1 MQPLL
6 FQSASRNGSVQS
18 GTPVERPSGLPVL
31 FHEKIAPMQSSHSSA
46 QNLRPLIPLADYQRI
61 FRVIHSVLH
70 SVEADIP
77 AASFF
82 FSVTAAQIL
91 KKFYKRN
98 AFPVAGAAFYLIRE
112 DGGGALSFGSLGDD
126 GQSVTSHQDAFHAWV
141 QCDGYA
147 LDFMAPLFQELLV
160 SAGHALP
167 VPRQMFQKDLQRM
180 SADVQA
186 LAKPGD
192 FYLASNLELT
202 RELLQQF
209 MAKKALTNLSQLCLE
224 WFRKPPKVMPD
235 DLALQ
240 GADGEVSRIK
250 LQATAIEGVW

>member
-1 MQPLL
+1 
-6 FQSASRNGSVQS
+6 
-18 GTPVERPSGLPVL
+18 
-31 FHEKIAPMQSSHSSA
+31 MQSSHSSA
-46 QNLRPLIPLADYQRI
+46 QNLRPLIPLADYQRV

-98 AFPVAGAAFYLIRE
+98 AFPVAGAAFYLINQE
-112 DGGGALSFGSLGDD
+112 GSGALSFGTLGED
-126 GQSVTSHQDAFHAWV
+126 GQSVASTQDAFHAWV

-147 LDFMAPLFQELLV
+147 LDFMAPVFQELLD
-160 SAGHALP
+160 SAGHPLP
-167 VPRQMFQKDLQRM
+167 VPRRMFQKDLGRM
-180 SADVQA
+180 SPAVQA
-186 LAKPGD
+186 LAVPGD
-192 FYLASNLELT
+192 FYLAPNLELT

-224 WFRKPPKVMPD
+224 WFRKPPKAMPD

-240 GADGEVSRIK
+240 GADGEVSRIRI
-250 LQATAIEGVW
+250 QPTAIEGVW

>member
-1 MQPLL
+1 MQ
-6 FQSASRNGSVQS
+6 N
-18 GTPVERPSGLPVL
+18 
-31 FHEKIAPMQSSHSSA
+31 SSPTS

-61 FRVIHSVLH
+61 FRVTHSVLQ

-98 AFPVAGAAFYLIRE
+98 AFPVAGAAFCLINGE
-112 DGGGALSFGSLGDD
+112 GGALSFGVLGDD
-126 GQSVTSHQDAFHAWV
+126 AQAVSSNHDAFHTWV

-147 LDFMAPLFQELLV
+147 IDFMAPVFQELLAA
-160 SAGHALP
+160 AGHPLP
-167 VPRQMFQKDLQRM
+167 VPRRMFQKDLTRM
-180 SADVQA
+180 SASPTA
-186 LAKPGD
+186 LATPGD
-192 FYLASNLELT
+192 FFLAPDLQLT

-209 MAKKALTNLSQLCLE
+209 MGKKALTNLSQVCID
-224 WFRKPPKVMPD
+224 WYRKPPKAMPE

-240 GADGEVSRIK
+240 GEDGEIARIRINPI
-250 LQATAIEGVW
+250 AVEGVW

>member
-1 MQPLL
+1 
-6 FQSASRNGSVQS
+6 
-18 GTPVERPSGLPVL
+18 
-31 FHEKIAPMQSSHSSA
+31 
-46 QNLRPLIPLADYQRI
+46 
-61 FRVIHSVLH
+61 
-70 SVEADIP
+70 
-77 AASFF
+77 
-82 FSVTAAQIL
+82 
-91 KKFYKRN
+91 
-98 AFPVAGAAFYLIRE
+98 
-112 DGGGALSFGSLGDD
+112 
-126 GQSVTSHQDAFHAWV
+126 
-141 QCDGYA
+141 
-147 LDFMAPLFQELLV
+147 
-160 SAGHALP
+160 
-167 VPRQMFQKDLQRM
+167 M

-224 WFRKPPKVMPD
+224 WFRKPPKAMPD

>member
-1 MQPLL
+1 
-6 FQSASRNGSVQS
+6 
-18 GTPVERPSGLPVL
+18 
-31 FHEKIAPMQSSHSSA
+31 MQSSSSPA

-70 SVEADIP
+70 SVQADIP

-98 AFPVAGAAFYLIRE
+98 AFPVAGAAFYLTHQ
-112 DGGGALSFGSLGDD
+112 DGGGALSFGTLGPD
-126 GQSVTSHQDAFHAWV
+126 GQDVSSNQDAFHAWV
-141 QCDGYA
+141 QCEDYA
-147 LDFMAPLFQELLV
+147 IDFMAPLFQELLA
-160 SAGHALP
+160 SAGHPLP
-167 VPRQMFQKDLQRM
+167 VPRQMFQKDLGRM
-180 SADVQA
+180 SPGVQA
-186 LAKPGD
+186 LTRPGD
-192 FYLASNLELT
+192 FYLAPNLELT

-224 WFRKPPKVMPD
+224 WFRKPPKAMPD

-240 GADGEVSRIK
+240 GADGEVSRIQ
-250 LQATAIEGVW
+250 LQAMRIDGVW

>member
-1 MQPLL
+1 
-6 FQSASRNGSVQS
+6 
-18 GTPVERPSGLPVL
+18 
-31 FHEKIAPMQSSHSSA
+31 MQSSHSSA
-46 QNLRPLIPLADYQRI
+46 HSLRPLIPLSDYQRI

-98 AFPVAGAAFYLIRE
+98 AFPVAGAAFYLISQE
-112 DGGGALSFGSLGDD
+112 GSGALSFGSLGED
-126 GQSVTSHQDAFHAWV
+126 GQSVASSHDSFHAWV
-141 QCDGYA
+141 QCDGYV
-147 LDFMAPLFQELLV
+147 LDFMAPLYQELLA
-160 SAGHALP
+160 SAGHPLA
-167 VPRQMFQKDLQRM
+167 VPRRMMQKDLGRM
-180 SADVQA
+180 SPSVQA
-186 LAKPGD
+186 LAAPGD
-192 FYLASNLELT
+192 FFLASNLELT

-224 WFRKPPKVMPD
+224 WFRKPPKAMPD

-240 GADGEVSRIK
+240 AADGEVSRIR
-250 LQATAIEGVW
+250 LQLTSIDGVW